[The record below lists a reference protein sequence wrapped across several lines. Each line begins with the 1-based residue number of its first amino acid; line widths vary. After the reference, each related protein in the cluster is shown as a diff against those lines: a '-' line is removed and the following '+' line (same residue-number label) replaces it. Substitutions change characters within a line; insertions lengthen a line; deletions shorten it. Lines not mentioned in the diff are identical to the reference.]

1 VTAVVVEGLSK
12 SYGPARALV
21 GVGFAIQSGARAAIV
36 GPSGSGK
43 TTLLRIIAGFEP
55 ADSGLVSIGG
65 EIVVD
70 GDAGVPAHLREI
82 GIVTQDGSLF
92 PHLSVA
98 DNIGFGIA
106 KLGMAKGT
114 PDRHAEIERLMEAVE
129 LPRAMAERRPHQL
142 SGGQQQRVALA
153 RALARRPRLMLLDEP
168 FSALDAG
175 LRDTMRRTVMEILR
189 GFDVTAI
196 LVTHDQSE
204 ALSFAD
210 HLIVL
215 RDGHLV
221 QAGAPRA
228 LYRSPG
234 DPDIARFLGE
244 AVILDAELGDGWA
257 GCALGRVPVETS
269 PRRGAAKILL
279 RPEQIR
285 MTPANANGDAAHGA
299 LGRVIDVEFGGGIGT
314 VAIALDAHSALGP
327 AGPGPTLLRLR
338 VAEPDLP
345 QPGAIVAISAASP
358 AYVFDEV
365 ARA

>member
-1 VTAVVVEGLSK
+1 VTAVLVEGLSK
-12 SYGPARALV
+12 SYGPARALA
-21 GVGFAIQSGARAAIV
+21 GIDFAVPTGARAAIV

-55 ADSGLVSIGG
+55 ADAGLVSIGG

-70 GDAGVPAHLREI
+70 GSAGVPAHLRGI

-106 KLGMAKGT
+106 VET
-114 PDRHAEIERLMEAVE
+114 QDRHAEIERLMEAVE

-221 QAGAPRA
+221 QAGEPRA
-228 LYRSPG
+228 LYRSPR

-257 GCALGRVPVETS
+257 GCVLGRVPVQAS
-269 PRRGAAKILL
+269 QRRGAAKILL

-285 MTPANANGDAAHGA
+285 MAPANSGDDATQGA

-314 VAIALDAHSALGP
+314 VAIALDAHCALGP
-327 AGPGPTLLRLR
+327 GGPGPTLLRLR
-338 VAEPDLP
+338 IAEPDLP
-345 QPGAIVAISAASP
+345 QPGATVAISAASP
-358 AYVFDEV
+358 AYVFDDA